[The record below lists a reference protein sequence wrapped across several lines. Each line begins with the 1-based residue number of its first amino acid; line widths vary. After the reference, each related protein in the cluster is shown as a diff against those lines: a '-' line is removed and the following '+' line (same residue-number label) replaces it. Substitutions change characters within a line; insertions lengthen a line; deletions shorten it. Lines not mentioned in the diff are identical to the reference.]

1 MYKFYVSLDKDLN
14 KDGTKDNMILKYKNS
29 KFMVGIPLKNTTLIS
44 NSLFSNSNKPT
55 IPKDAY
61 YVISKKDLNNDEI
74 KDFVLAI
81 FKKNGELIVVIPLN
95 RDKLMKYKNRDKLMK
110 YKKGGNI
117 NNKDKDIVYI
127 KDETDFTQHFK
138 AGAGNTLG
146 SMLSLLAIDTIT
158 SEFKG

>member
-14 KDGTKDNMILKYKNS
+14 KDGTKDNMILKYKDS
-29 KFMVGIPLKNTTLIS
+29 EFMGGIPLKNTTLIS
-44 NSLFSNSNKPT
+44 NSLFSKSNKPK
-55 IPKDAY
+55 IPKNAY
-61 YVISKKDLNNDEI
+61 YVISKKDLNNDNI

-95 RDKLMKYKNRDKLMK
+95 RDELMK

-117 NNKDKDIVYI
+117 NNKNEINHKDIVYI
-127 KDETDFTQHFK
+127 KDETDFNQHFK

-146 SMLSLLAIDTIT
+146 SMLSLLAIDKVI
-158 SEFKG
+158 SLFDG